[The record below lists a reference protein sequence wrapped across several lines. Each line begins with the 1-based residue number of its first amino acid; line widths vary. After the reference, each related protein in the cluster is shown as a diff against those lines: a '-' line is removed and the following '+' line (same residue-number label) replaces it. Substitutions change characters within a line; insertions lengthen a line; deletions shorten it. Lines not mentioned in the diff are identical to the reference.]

1 MHHRGL
7 KYQLK
12 NKQDEI
18 NKKRN
23 DLLSQNV
30 SCSNAACKE
39 KFKKSEEML
48 KEKQTEQ
55 RNYWGEIER
64 HCSLRPVFDFFLSFR
79 MGLFTTVVVVTFVF
93 GLVVFC
99 FGYFW
104 VI

>member
-12 NKQDEI
+12 TKQDEI

-48 KEKQTEQ
+48 KEKHTEQ

-64 HCSLRPVFDFFLSFR
+64 LARLNHQMHLRFIEFEPESR
-79 MGLFTTVVVVTFVF
+79 
-93 GLVVFC
+93 C
-99 FGYFW
+99 
-104 VI
+104 